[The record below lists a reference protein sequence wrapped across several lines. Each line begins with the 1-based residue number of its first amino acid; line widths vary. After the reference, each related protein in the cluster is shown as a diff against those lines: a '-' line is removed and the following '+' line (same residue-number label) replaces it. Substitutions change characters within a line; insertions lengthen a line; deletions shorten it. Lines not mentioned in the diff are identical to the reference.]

1 MANRRA
7 GLCCKPLI
15 VNDLGDL
22 LCLDNLSASP
32 YPITALAIQALVVT
46 QARLPNILAVLT
58 HNKGVVHG
66 AILYS

>member
-1 MANRRA
+1 MARRRA

-32 YPITALAIQALVVT
+32 YPIATLTAQALVVT
-46 QARLPNILAVLT
+46 QARLPSILAVLT